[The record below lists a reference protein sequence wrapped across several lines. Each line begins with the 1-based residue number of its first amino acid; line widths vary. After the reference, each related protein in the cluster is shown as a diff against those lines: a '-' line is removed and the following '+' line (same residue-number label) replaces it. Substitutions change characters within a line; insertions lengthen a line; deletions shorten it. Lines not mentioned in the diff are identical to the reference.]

1 MLIQQPVRPDE
12 VIGRLINRLEPVATN
27 VSPSCGRWLPW
38 KYRGCRQIYLIKRGE
53 VSFVRR
59 SDNLYIVTFFEPSIF
74 GIAEHFHPT
83 EYLYLK
89 IKNEADIMQIDAE
102 KAFSIFDREG
112 LWKDVSNL
120 LAYYL
125 QFLAERDNKLIQQ
138 RTYNII
144 RDFLIELNKLPEE
157 FRNRETI
164 SILIESFSTCAVS

>member
-1 MLIQQPVRPDE
+1 
-12 VIGRLINRLEPVATN
+12 
-27 VSPSCGRWLPW
+27 
-38 KYRGCRQIYLIKRGE
+38 
-53 VSFVRR
+53 
-59 SDNLYIVTFFEPSIF
+59 
-74 GIAEHFHPT
+74 
-83 EYLYLK
+83 
-89 IKNEADIMQIDAE
+89 MQIDAE